1 MSVRRDLLTSVR
13 RAMTRVAFFADFVLA
28 MLSDLI
34 RGSRDR
40 LRELPKV

>member
-28 MLSDLI
+28 ILSDLI
-34 RGSRDR
+34 AGSRDR
-40 LRELPKV
+40 LRGPPKD